1 MAGHSKFANI
11 KHRKGAQ
18 DKKRAKI
25 FTKALRQVLVA
36 AKQGMPDPEMN
47 AALRAAIAEAR
58 SLNVPKDRIEAAI
71 KKASSAGD
79 GENYDEMRYEGYGP
93 SGVAILVEAL
103 TDNRNR
109 TASDVRAAFSKHAGN
124 LGESGSVSYMF
135 DRLGLVMY
143 AKDAADDDAMLE
155 AALEAGADDCS
166 SDEEGHE
173 ITCPPEQFSSMREHL
188 VGTFGDP
195 EIARVVWKPN
205 MMVSL
210 TGDKLETLR
219 KLIDVLEEN
228 DDVQEVYHNLEG
240 EL

>member
-18 DKKRAKI
+18 DKKRAKV

-47 AALRAAIAEAR
+47 PALRSAIAEAR

-71 KKASSAGD
+71 KKASSGND
-79 GENYDEMRYEGYGP
+79 NENYDAMRYEGYGP
-93 SGVAILVEAL
+93 SGVAVLVEAL

-109 TASDVRAAFSKHAGN
+109 TASDVRSAFTKHAGN

-135 DRLGLVMY
+135 DRLGLVVY
-143 AKDAADDDAMLE
+143 SKDIADDDAMLE
-155 AALEAGADDCS
+155 AALEAGAEECN
-166 SDEEGHE
+166 SDNEGHE
-173 ITCPPEQFSSMREHL
+173 ITCIPEQFSEMRDYL
-188 VGTFGDP
+188 VKKFGDP

-210 TGDKLETLR
+210 AEDKMETLR

-228 DDVQEVYHNLEG
+228 DDVQEIYHNFDG